1 MSQSESETENLDQ
14 LDLLLAHKYRR
25 SLRNAPCQSNFRVV
39 ALIFL
44 EQGSILSDR
53 NSSCPPLLCWSGDRP
68 YLLGTNAETCWIG
81 NSICAERSA
90 LALLRWYP
98 SAIVSKIVIVTDA
111 PGAIAPGCLC
121 REFMAS
127 CDQIPWD
134 TRIVLGGTQCQR
146 CKLQLPKECQLLD
159 QDAPRNGDI
168 DVDDNDSS
176 EGTDSTIVCA
186 DGTKHDF
193 VSSIVTLKTIYPHP
207 SLYVRSKAEECVA
220 LGSKWKQSL
229 LKSEEHLVNVAR
241 DVFGKQAD
249 KSTSLHP
256 ISYVAAVR
264 FQDDSFATSRCVK
277 SLEYGC
283 SLDAITQLAPQM
295 EAKRNSG
302 IDAIQIVQLDQFGLA
317 HPPFAPGRA
326 FLVEHG
332 YGHVEVGMH
341 DFDPHCNVLIWNV
354 VKASELAP
362 MVPDFVAQMKGSPP
376 DQMA

>member
-1 MSQSESETENLDQ
+1 MDQ

-44 EQGSILSDR
+44 EQDSILQDS

-98 SAIVSKIVIVTDA
+98 SATVSKIVIVTDA

-127 CDQIPWD
+127 CDQIPWE

-146 CKLQLPKECQLLD
+146 CKLQLRQEFQRLD
-159 QDAPRNGDI
+159 QDATRHGNINI
-168 DVDDNDSS
+168 DVDDDDDNS
-176 EGTDSTIVCA
+176 EGTDATMVCA
-186 DGTKHDF
+186 DGKKHDF
-193 VSSIVTLKTIYPHP
+193 VSSIVTLKTMYPYP
-207 SLYVRSKAEECVA
+207 SLYVRSNAENCVA
-220 LGSKWKQSL
+220 LGNKWKQTPL
-229 LKSEEHLVNVAR
+229 PSEQHLVNVAR
-241 DVFGKQAD
+241 DMFGKQVD

-264 FQDDSFATSRCVK
+264 FQDGSFATSRCVK

-283 SLDAITQLAPQM
+283 SLDAVTQLAPQM
-295 EAKRNSG
+295 EAKRNG
-302 IDAIQIVQLDQFGLA
+302 GVDAIQIVQLDQFGIA
-317 HPPFAPGRA
+317 HPPFASGRA

-341 DFDPHCNVLIWNV
+341 DIDQEQNVLIWNV
-354 VKASELAP
+354 ITASELAP
-362 MVPDFVAQMKGSPP
+362 MVPDFVAQMKASPNEV
-376 DQMA
+376 A

>member
-1 MSQSESETENLDQ
+1 MSESEMESDQ
-14 LDLLLAHKYRR
+14 LDLLLAHRYRR
-25 SLRNAPCQSNFRVV
+25 SLKNAPCQSNFRVV

-44 EQGSILSDR
+44 EQDSIVPDR
-53 NSSCPPLLCWSGDRP
+53 TSCLPLLCWSGDRP

-98 SAIVSKIVIVTDA
+98 SATVSKIVIVTDA

-146 CKLQLPKECQLLD
+146 CELHLPQEYQLLD
-159 QDAPRNGDI
+159 QDARRNGDN
-168 DVDDNDSS
+168 DDDKNS
-176 EGTDSTIVCA
+176 EGSDGTMLCA
-186 DGTKHDF
+186 DGSKHDF
-193 VSSIVTLKTIYPHP
+193 ISSIVTLETIYPHP
-207 SLYVRSKAEECVA
+207 SVYVRSKPEECIA
-220 LGSKWKQSL
+220 LGSKWKHSL
-229 LKSEEHLVNVAR
+229 LQSEQLIVKIAR
-241 DVFGKQAD
+241 DVFGQQVD

-283 SLDAITQLAPQM
+283 SLDAITQLAQQM

-302 IDAIQIVQLDQFGLA
+302 VDAIQIVQLDQFGLA

-341 DFDPHCNVLIWNV
+341 DFDPEHNVLIWKAV
-354 VKASELAP
+354 MASELAP
-362 MVPDFVAQMKGSPP
+362 MVPDFVAQMKGSPN
-376 DQMA
+376 QEA